1 MNTNQMTQSKSSIT
15 SNQKKAK
22 PCPRPLSGWTKFV
35 IYLFGTV
42 PGLFMA
48 LWGLFYLIG
57 SIVSGRIILMMVTL
71 FVIATGVLYVYS
83 IELIRHGYK
92 KGLWLFNLAFLLSI
106 IMAVINESG
115 MALFH
120 AILRL
125 ILVDLSVMRYICR

>member
-42 PGLFMA
+42 PGLFIV
-48 LWGLFYLIG
+48 LYGLYFLILSFGSGEVIMFVLAFYNIIIG
-57 SIVSGRIILMMVTL
+57 
-71 FVIATGVLYVYS
+71 ALYVYS
-83 IELIRHGYK
+83 IELIRYGYK
-92 KGLWLFNLAFLLSI
+92 KGFWIFNVAVLLTIISTAMEESI
-106 IMAVINESG
+106 PGFI
-115 MALFH
+115 H

-125 ILVDLSVMRYICR
+125 ILVDLSVIRYICR